1 MFHFLPEAVCN
12 QSEGTFSSSHE
23 RVSQWR
29 GRVVA
34 AQTSFHTFGFVLS
47 GTTVTL
53 WVMTSLFSTDVAGRG
68 SLGEILM
75 GRWTLHLACTTAVT
89 QATARPA
96 LKPPCRGQPSTG
108 AAGQGEEGGRAG
120 TLCWQ
125 PSRPLAGII
134 YPFWLSPGAGSL
146 PPPSSLS
153 ADDSASNLAEEME
166 ALERDHPSLPQ
177 MNSSS

>member
-1 MFHFLPEAVCN
+1 LPEAVCN

-75 GRWTLHLACTTAVT
+75 GRWTLSLHHGSD
-89 QATARPA
+89 PA
-96 LKPPCRGQPSTG
+96 LKPPCRGQPSMG

-134 YPFWLSPGAGSL
+134 YPFG
-146 PPPSSLS
+146 
-153 ADDSASNLAEEME
+153 
-166 ALERDHPSLPQ
+166 
-177 MNSSS
+177 